1 MTQVDPLPIQIPQEL
16 QSTREMRAFFENLIR
31 SFNDLWLR
39 SGGSNDS
46 ISYIDDTL
54 NAQDSRKLPEIRNLT
69 KKVNA
74 IQTELDRAN
83 TEIAILRKKMNQLT
97 EQNTI
102 TAELKRITAR
112 IDALELS

>member
-1 MTQVDPLPIQIPQEL
+1 MTQVDPFIIQIPREL
-16 QSTREMRAFFENLIR
+16 QDTREKRAFFEYLVRWCQDI
-31 SFNDLWLR
+31 WLR
-39 SGGSNDS
+39 TGGSNDA
-46 ISYIDDTL
+46 IATIDDTL
-54 NAQDSRKLPEIRNLT
+54 NAQDSRNLPEVRNLT

-83 TEIAILRKKMNQLT
+83 TEIAILRKKINQMT

>member
-1 MTQVDPLPIQIPQEL
+1 MTQVDPFIIQIPREL
-16 QSTREMRAFFENLIR
+16 QDTREKRAFFEYLVRWCHDI
-31 SFNDLWLR
+31 WLR
-39 SGGSNDS
+39 TGGSNDT
-46 ISYIDDTL
+46 IAYIDDGL

-74 IQTELDRAN
+74 IQTELDKAN
-83 TEIAILRKKMNQLT
+83 TEIAQLRKKLNRLD
-97 EQNTI
+97 EQNTL